1 MLDEAFLEF
10 KYERE
15 EMIKGIMSILSKRGN
30 RGISKEDLIKIAVK
44 KDRAELREKN
54 YFEVLDFLV
63 DDKIKTLNFSKIKLE
78 TLQNDLSKICEQEEG
93 VNNVPSNNEINFID
107 NSDDEQEE
115 TPDIT
120 DIKRREIVR
129 FLDMNYTLSDSV
141 IKPFAPVEDSDFCKY
156 KILYEQYDENEK
168 ILSHLG

>member
-1 MLDEAFLEF
+1 MSNIYTGFDHLDEEFLEF

-44 KDRAELREKN
+44 KDRAELRDKN

-63 DDKIKTLNFSKIKLE
+63 DEKIKTLNFSKIKLE

-93 VNNVPSNNEINFID
+93 VMVGGANNEVIID

-115 TPDIT
+115 TSAIT
-120 DIKRREIVR
+120 EIKRREIANH
-129 FLDMNYTLSDSV
+129 FGIS
-141 IKPFAPVEDSDFCKY
+141 
-156 KILYEQYDENEK
+156 IL
-168 ILSHLG
+168 IIVFF